1 MVPEPLDLDALD
13 SFPAPPTFIPPSPAG
28 VTFFNPPPSRP
39 PTAPLPP
46 VPGPSRIGDNDLL
59 LLAGRRR
66 SKHSIRDSVA
76 STRSTAST
84 RSSPHTP
91 SSPAQSLLQP
101 SFASLDE
108 NPPDDVLLDAKAL
121 LDDDSDALE
130 DVYVPIPPMPNRRTS
145 PRTTTPKRESIALTS
160 VAIPVEDPDTEPDF
174 DALDGNPP
182 RTVSPDITTIL
193 AATPRPRL
201 APQRIDEEPWEE
213 DFIDDYGK
221 VRASVRSSSDF
232 TFGYP
237 DVGPPD
243 SLASDDGHHVDEPPE
258 SEPESD
264 LDLHTSLPQLMLHHG
279 FLSPHSKL
287 LAASRS
293 LAPSPAAS
301 PASSLFPNI
310 DHPPRDTRDTPRRR
324 VRHRDGKTLRGG
336 IGLTTGLGWSDS
348 EDEDAPSDL
357 TRRISSL
364 NLHQPAS
371 HLARS
376 RASSLSTRA
385 STFSSV
391 PSGRTSTL
399 ASASVRASTVSSSAS
414 TSRSTSRVQR
424 RTQSEHEA
432 TDTDIDEFGTW
443 TTRRAPA
450 SRGAAPPTSW
460 TRRSDPTSRLSRAQ
474 SYSTLGRIPSIR
486 TDDSS
491 HSVRTT
497 ATTSSAETARTTSSL
512 PLVRTRS
519 RVLRDDLKPLPRTP
533 SLRRNPSTASSASVA
548 HSLPQTRSLIRP
560 RAVTGLGGAN
570 PVSGLPQTR
579 MPAPL
584 SMQSTPHPGLPS
596 TDAHVPPVPRTP
608 GSLRPLRLA
617 ARQPVL
623 GGDRAPVPVPSVLHT
638 NTTGLPASGT
648 ASSLASSVSSS
659 SSFEYNN
666 GTTPLSAST
675 SATSVSTLLTPSS
688 SLNGHLAAPAS
699 PIAGGQFAYAQR
711 SPSPY
716 ARGPPSPG
724 ILPSPTPSPGFGPP
738 AGGFAA
744 AQQQQLQ
751 TLKTP
756 TTPMY
761 DQASMGLPRPKP
773 RTGTGMVYRTSSNPN
788 YSVRTSKIGIAL

>member
-1 MVPEPLDLDALD
+1 MDDIAWRTEICDIECDNLFVTTFLGLNFHHGAGAAGLGRARFVSCAAHIHFHPPPPASSSSTPRRRAPDRPRSLQSPVPAGSATMT
-13 SFPAPPTFIPPSPAG
+13 SFCLLAADVQSTLSGTLSPAPEAPRPLAHHHIH
-28 VTFFNPPPSRP
+28 PPPPHRVFYNPVS
-39 PTAPLPP
+39 PL
-46 VPGPSRIGDNDLL
+46 
-59 LLAGRRR
+59 
-66 SKHSIRDSVA
+66 
-76 STRSTAST
+76 STRILQMM
-84 RSSPHTP
+84 SSSMPK
-91 SSPAQSLLQP
+91 
-101 SFASLDE
+101 
-108 NPPDDVLLDAKAL
+108 PP
-121 LDDDSDALE
+121 LDDDSDTLE

-145 PRTTTPKRESIALTS
+145 PRTTTPKREK
-160 VAIPVEDPDTEPDF
+160 DPDTEPDF

-182 RTVSPDITTIL
+182 RTVSPDITHHSGRN
-193 AATPRPRL
+193 PGDPRL
-201 APQRIDEEPWEE
+201 APQRIDESLGER
-213 DFIDDYGK
+213 ISLTIM
-221 VRASVRSSSDF
+221 ASDF

-264 LDLHTSLPQLMLHHG
+264 LDLHTSLPCL
-279 FLSPHSKL
+279 PL
-287 LAASRS
+287 L
-293 LAPSPAAS
+293 
-301 PASSLFPNI
+301 
-310 DHPPRDTRDTPRRR
+310 DHWLRPRPPRPRLPFSPTPTILQETPVTPLAVASDIATAR
-324 VRHRDGKTLRGG
+324 TLRGG

-371 HLARS
+371 QYARS

-385 STFSSV
+385 STFSSL
-391 PSGRTSTL
+391 PSG
-399 ASASVRASTVSSSAS
+399 RASTVASAS
-414 TSRSTSRVQR
+414 
-424 RTQSEHEA
+424 SEHEA

-491 HSVRTT
+491 QFGANHDNHEQRRDGQDYIQPAPCADKESCVTRRF
-497 ATTSSAETARTTSSL
+497 ETRCRERPVYA
-512 PLVRTRS
+512 
-519 RVLRDDLKPLPRTP
+519 
-533 SLRRNPSTASSASVA
+533 RNPSTASTASVA
-548 HSLPQTRSLIRP
+548 LPQTRSLIRP

-579 MPAPL
+579 MPVPL

-596 TDAHVPPVPRTP
+596 TDTHNAHIPPVPRTP

-688 SLNGHLAAPAS
+688 SLSGHLAAPAS
-699 PIAGGQFAYAQR
+699 PIGGGTICLCAAVAFAVRAWAAVTGHFALTDAVTWIRSACRRICCRTAATTANAQD
-711 SPSPY
+711 
-716 ARGPPSPG
+716 A
-724 ILPSPTPSPGFGPP
+724 
-738 AGGFAA
+738 
-744 AQQQQLQ
+744 
-751 TLKTP
+751 
-756 TTPMY
+756 Y
-761 DQASMGLPRPKP
+761 DAD
-773 RTGTGMVYRTSSNPN
+773 V
-788 YSVRTSKIGIAL
+788 